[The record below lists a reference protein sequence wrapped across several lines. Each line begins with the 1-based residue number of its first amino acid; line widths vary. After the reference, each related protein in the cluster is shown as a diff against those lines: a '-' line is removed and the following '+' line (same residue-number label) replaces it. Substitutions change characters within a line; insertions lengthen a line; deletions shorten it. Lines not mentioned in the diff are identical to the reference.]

1 MPTSPVSIDESTFRA
16 QPQRQASADS
26 LRTSLEA
33 DRRRA
38 AERVVQHRQR
48 IAQEQRRESAEHEA
62 KARFANVD
70 LAQLRIQA
78 ERRVM
83 LAKQKAT
90 DRALALER
98 DLQAKRQQIRE
109 KRALDLLHKDRR
121 RAEIYALNHVM
132 YDFYKQRGM
141 VD

>member
-1 MPTSPVSIDESTFRA
+1 M
-16 QPQRQASADS
+16 
-26 LRTSLEA
+26 RTLLEA

-48 IAQEQRRESAEHEA
+48 IAQQQQEQQQRESAEHQM

-70 LAQLRIQA
+70 LTQLRIQA

-83 LAKQKAT
+83 LAKQKVA

-98 DLQAKRQQIRE
+98 ALQAKRQQIRE

-121 RAEIYALNHVM
+121 RAEVYALNHIM
-132 YDFYKQRGM
+132 HEFYKKRGM